1 MLASFQQNFILYGT
15 HYEKKTL
22 DNINFPEIYK
32 QLYVYIWLNSSVY
45 TSGRYKQK
53 NVTSPTSGY
62 WDRVPPIFVSV
73 AISNSSSIYKF
84 ACYTDLQNKKRYT
97 WKPVCNSLLLMDVK
111 EWMGRWVRH
120 ARMHEG
126 TYTHMPSHSLYIAT
140 SGYCLISWDRVPFK
154 CECFP
159 EIYPWCSI
167 VYYPIYEIRLNI

>member
-15 HYEKKTL
+15 HYEKKPL

-62 WDRVPPIFVSV
+62 WDRVPPIFASV

-97 WKPVCNSLLLMDVK
+97 WKPVYTCNSLLLMDVK
-111 EWMGRWVRH
+111 EWMGRWVMY
-120 ARMHEG
+120 ARMRAHILVCPVIP
-126 TYTHMPSHSLYIAT
+126 YTLLQVDIVLSVEIEFRSNASVFPKYIHDAV
-140 SGYCLISWDRVPFK
+140 SYIIQYMKSD
-154 CECFP
+154 
-159 EIYPWCSI
+159 
-167 VYYPIYEIRLNI
+167 